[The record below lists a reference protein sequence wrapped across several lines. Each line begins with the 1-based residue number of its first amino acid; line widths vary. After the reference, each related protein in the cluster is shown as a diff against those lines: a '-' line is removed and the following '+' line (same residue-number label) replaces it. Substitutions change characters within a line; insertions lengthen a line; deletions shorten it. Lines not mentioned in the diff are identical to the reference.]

1 MVQCNILAP
10 MDPAENPGRLF
21 VFPKSGTAGLEHI
34 IILDAN
40 NLTAINVQIQ
50 PQLIFFS
57 QTFLKKCLNNLH
69 FLLPILQQQKINQ
82 FRTKVL
88 VLDQSIM

>member
-1 MVQCNILAP
+1 MVQCKILAP

-21 VFPKSGTAGLEHI
+21 VFRKSGTTGLEHI

-40 NLTAINVQIQ
+40 NLTATNVQIQ
-50 PQLIFFS
+50 PKLIFFS

-69 FLLPILQQQKINQ
+69 FFTANI
-82 FRTKVL
+82 TKKN
-88 VLDQSIM
+88 QSI